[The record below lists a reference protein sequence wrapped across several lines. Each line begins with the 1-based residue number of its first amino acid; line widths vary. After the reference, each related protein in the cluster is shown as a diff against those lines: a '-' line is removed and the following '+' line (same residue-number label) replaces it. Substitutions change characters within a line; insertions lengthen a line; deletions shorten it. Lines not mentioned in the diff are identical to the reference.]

1 MKDSKFE
8 LLSRGCSEILHAAE
22 LQQLLASG
30 KRLRVKVGFDPT
42 APDLHFGHAVL
53 LNKMRQFQNLGH
65 EVIFLIGDFTG
76 LIGDPTGKN
85 ITRKPLNHQQIRQNA
100 ETYAQ
105 QVFKIL
111 DSSATTIAFNSTW
124 MSNFAASDFIKLTAK
139 YTLARM
145 LERDDFAKRYK
156 AQSPIAMHELLYP
169 LVQAYDSVA
178 LEADIEMGG
187 TDQTFNLL
195 VGRDIQR
202 EYGQKPQV
210 VMTLPLLEGLDGVNK
225 MSKSLD
231 NYIAFYDSPKDMF
244 GKLMSVSDTMM
255 WRYFDLLS
263 LRSNAELQQMRAR
276 VDQGLNPRDI
286 KLNLAHELVAR
297 FHDSATAEQ
306 AQQAFIQQ
314 FSAGAVPEDITEF
327 DCAALTDLR
336 LGNLCVAAGLCAS
349 QSEARRLIEQ
359 RAVRIDGAVIDD
371 LTQSLTPPFNVV
383 VRVGKRRYAR
393 LIHEAV
399 E

>member
-1 MKDSKFE
+1 MTDSNFD
-8 LLSRGCSEILHAAE
+8 LLSRGCSDILHAAE
-22 LQQLLASG
+22 LKQLLASG

-53 LNKMRQFQNLGH
+53 LNKMRQFQDLGH

-124 MSNFAASDFIKLTAK
+124 MSNFSASDFIKLTAK

-263 LRSNAELQQMRAR
+263 LRSNAELEQMRAQ
-276 VDQGLNPRDI
+276 VEQGLNPRDI
-286 KLNLAHELVAR
+286 KLELARELVQR
-297 FHDSATAEQ
+297 FHDATAAGQ

-327 DCAALTDLR
+327 DCAKLADLR

-359 RAVRIDGAVIDD
+359 RAVRIDGAVVED
-371 LTQSLTPPFNVV
+371 LAQTLKPPFNVV
-383 VRVGKRRYAR
+383 VRVGKRRYIR
-393 LIHEAV
+393 LKKID
-399 E
+399 